1 MKLDF
6 SQVMVREYRLGLVL
20 AGLRESGGDQALG
33 LAAQRMSVTLNGGN
47 VVVSLPQVCDDMDG
61 PEVLVFGPGEWWP
74 RLGAPEAVWD
84 AYQGGR
90 NRQPTLG
97 KVLPFPRAANG

>member
-61 PEVLVFGPGEWWP
+61 PE
-74 RLGAPEAVWD
+74 AVWD
-84 AYQGGR
+84 AYRGGR